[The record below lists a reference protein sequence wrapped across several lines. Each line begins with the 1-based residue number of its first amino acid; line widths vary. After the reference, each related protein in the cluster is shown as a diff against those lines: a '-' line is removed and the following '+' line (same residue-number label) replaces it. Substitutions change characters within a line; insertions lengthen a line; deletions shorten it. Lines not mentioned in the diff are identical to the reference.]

1 LRGLRLL
8 LRIGRKTDGH
18 QHSRRQEGG
27 HGTNRHEILPK
38 KPFVKEGRLPR
49 RLQREGQSAAFA
61 FPSVQNLSYALRAV
75 SLRFG
80 KAACNRRRGEHD
92 LSPQWVALIVKAYAA
107 RLRLDPGAFSGRN
120 LRLVTGIDSQT
131 GTPITSMKRSQGIRL
146 NVARSEPPR
155 WNNQKSGLSARGT
168 SESFR

>member
-1 LRGLRLL
+1 
-8 LRIGRKTDGH
+8 
-18 QHSRRQEGG
+18 
-27 HGTNRHEILPK
+27 
-38 KPFVKEGRLPR
+38 LPR

-92 LSPQWVALIVKAYAA
+92 LSPQCVALIVKAYAA
-107 RLRLDPGAFSGRN
+107 RLRLDPGAFSGHS
-120 LRLVTGIDSQT
+120 LRLITGIDRQT
-131 GTPITSMKRSQGIRL
+131 GTPTTSMKRSQGIRL

>member
-1 LRGLRLL
+1 
-8 LRIGRKTDGH
+8 
-18 QHSRRQEGG
+18 
-27 HGTNRHEILPK
+27 
-38 KPFVKEGRLPR
+38 LPR

-80 KAACNRRRGEHD
+80 KASCNRRRGEHD
-92 LSPQWVALIVKAYAA
+92 LLIVKAYAA
-107 RLRLDPGAFSGRN
+107 RLRLDPGAFSGHS
-120 LRLVTGIDSQT
+120 LRLVTGIDRQT
-131 GTPITSMKRSQGIRL
+131 GTPTTSMKRSQGIRF
-146 NVARSEPPR
+146 NVAPPR